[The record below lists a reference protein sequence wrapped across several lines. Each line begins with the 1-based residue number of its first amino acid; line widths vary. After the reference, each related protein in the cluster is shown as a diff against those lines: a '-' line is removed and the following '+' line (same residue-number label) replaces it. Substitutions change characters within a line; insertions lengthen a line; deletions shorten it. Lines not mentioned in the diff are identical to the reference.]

1 MNGSC
6 KVSSWMT
13 LTGLKFLAYF
23 KTWTLLTVQ
32 LSSWSAT
39 IETPVLSKHKAQKG
53 SAVVGDV
60 GEKFAEGKAQRMTVP
75 WRVM

>member
-1 MNGSC
+1 MQGIKLDDTDRLEILGILQNMDSINC
-6 KVSSWMT
+6 S
-13 LTGLKFLAYF
+13 AQ
-23 KTWTLLTVQ
+23 Q
-32 LSSWSAT
+32 LSAT